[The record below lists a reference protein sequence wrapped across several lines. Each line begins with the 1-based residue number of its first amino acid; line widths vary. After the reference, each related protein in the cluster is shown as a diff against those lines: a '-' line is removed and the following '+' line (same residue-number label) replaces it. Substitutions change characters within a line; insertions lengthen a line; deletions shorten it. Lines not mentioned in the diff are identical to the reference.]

1 MAEYAEEQEGLVQ
14 ITPEYVQSLTGPT
27 DGFLC
32 NISDNIYAINF
43 VAFKIRQVNEGSEVI
58 LFEVTSPEG
67 AEAPPPAVDG
77 DDSSRFIRYHFG
89 PEFLDIPTVGTTLEF
104 TIGDQPVHNFRMI
117 EKHYFR
123 DQLLIDYDFATPF
136 VIPNTRNTWEMIYTK
151 PELTQAFSCAWA
163 CDACILSLDF
173 GCRKL
178 RARHGSRE
186 QGFQGFLCNIS
197 DNIYNINFVAF
208 KIRQV
213 NEGSEVVLFEVTSPE
228 GAEAPPPAV
237 DGDDSSR
244 FIRYH
249 FGPEFLD
256 IPTVGTTLEFTIGD
270 QPVHNFRMIEKHYFR
285 DQLLIDY
292 DFSVPF
298 VIPNTRS
305 TWEMIYTK
313 PELTQEQ
320 GLLFSC
326 FWAV

>member
-151 PELTQAFSCAWA
+151 PELTQEWKEALISAPWE
-163 CDACILSLDF
+163 
-173 GCRKL
+173 CRSDSFYFVQDRL
-178 RARHGSRE
+178 IMHNRAE
-186 QGFQGFLCNIS
+186 
-197 DNIYNINFVAF
+197 YNY
-208 KIRQV
+208 
-213 NEGSEVVLFEVTSPE
+213 SPR
-228 GAEAPPPAV
+228 V
-237 DGDDSSR
+237 
-244 FIRYH
+244 
-249 FGPEFLD
+249 
-256 IPTVGTTLEFTIGD
+256 
-270 QPVHNFRMIEKHYFR
+270 
-285 DQLLIDY
+285 
-292 DFSVPF
+292 
-298 VIPNTRS
+298 
-305 TWEMIYTK
+305 
-313 PELTQEQ
+313 
-320 GLLFSC
+320 
-326 FWAV
+326 

>member
-1 MAEYAEEQEGLVQ
+1 
-14 ITPEYVQSLTGPT
+14 
-27 DGFLC
+27 FLC

-77 DDSSRFIRYHFG
+77 DDSSRFIRYHFAVG
-89 PEFLDIPTVGTTLEF
+89 PKLPAICTLLRRSTSPGFRSTMAAVDYSQQYAEHEQQAEGLVQVTPDYVQSLTGPT
-104 TIGDQPVHNFRMI
+104 D
-117 EKHYFR
+117 
-123 DQLLIDYDFATPF
+123 
-136 VIPNTRNTWEMIYTK
+136 
-151 PELTQAFSCAWA
+151 
-163 CDACILSLDF
+163 
-173 GCRKL
+173 
-178 RARHGSRE
+178 
-186 QGFQGFLCNIS
+186 GFLCNIS

-285 DQLLIDY
+285 HQLLIDY

-313 PELTQEQ
+313 PELTQEWKDALISAPWECRSDSFYFVQ
-320 GLLFSC
+320 DRLIMHNR
-326 FWAV
+326 AEYNYAPR